1 MMPLT
6 MRLINRNGWWHVEID
21 RRTRRSLHTRDEQT
35 ARRRLKEVE
44 KKALAGKL
52 AYLTGQPKTIKFA
65 DFVDEFLEHSFQTK
79 RPFTHQTD
87 CQALRRALQSFGGAT
102 PLGNI
107 TRRQVDSWLAAMGQ
121 QVKRTSANTWFR
133 HFKAAMSKAVD
144 WKYLKENPCRG
155 VKQFRVDEP
164 LPRYL
169 EKDEITRLLAAED
182 DPRFRQLWLFYLL
195 TGCRRGEALQVR
207 GQDIDWREGRLTVGQ
222 TKNRT
227 SKVIWITPELEAL
240 LRPMAEIGRLFP
252 WKPDTVTHHF
262 QSTAARAGLRCR
274 LHDLRHTYAS
284 YKAMAGVDLYTLKE
298 LLGHKDIKAT
308 QIYAHLSAAH
318 LKKAAGRGVAGG
330 E

>member
-1 MMPLT
+1 MNLS

-21 RRTRRSLHTRDEQT
+21 RRTRRSLRTRDEGVAQ
-35 ARRRLKEVE
+35 RRLEKLE
-44 KKALAGKL
+44 KKARAGKL
-52 AYLTGQPKTIKFA
+52 AFLRGESQTIKFKVFA
-65 DFVDEFLEHSFQTK
+65 EEYLEHSFQTK

-87 CQALRRALQSFGGAT
+87 CQALRRALETFGGAT
-102 PLGNI
+102 PLGKI
-107 TRRQVDSWLAAMGQ
+107 TRRQVDAWLASLGQ

-155 VKQFRVDEP
+155 VKQLRVDAP

-169 EKDEITRLLAAED
+169 EKEEIKRLLAAED
-182 DPRFRQLWLFYLL
+182 NPRFRQLWLFYLL

-207 GQDIDWREGRLTVGQ
+207 GQDINWSEGRLVVGE
-222 TKNRT
+222 TKNRVP
-227 SKVIWITPELEAL
+227 KVIWITPELNTL
-240 LRPMAEIGRLFP
+240 LRSMPEIGLLFP
-252 WKPDTVTHHF
+252 WQADSISHAFHR
-262 QSTAARAGLRCR
+262 TAVKAGLKCR

-284 YKAMAGVDLYTLKE
+284 HKAMAGVDLFTLKE

-318 LKKAAGRGVAGG
+318 LKKAAGRGVVGG